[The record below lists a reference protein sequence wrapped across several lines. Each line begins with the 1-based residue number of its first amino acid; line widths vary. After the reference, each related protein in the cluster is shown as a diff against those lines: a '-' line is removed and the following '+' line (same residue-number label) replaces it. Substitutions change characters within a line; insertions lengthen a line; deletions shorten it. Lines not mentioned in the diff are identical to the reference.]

1 MGNTTRGVGR
11 DQGELLS
18 VLGASTR
25 RTQRTSVTSVWS
37 FFLATENT
45 KKKQFSEHDNVAR
58 ANVRGKREVTIRGWQ
73 HA

>member
-18 VLGASTR
+18 VLRASTR
-25 RTQRTSVTSVWS
+25 RTQRSSVTTVLSI
-37 FFLATENT
+37 FLATENT
-45 KKKQFSEHDNVAR
+45 KKTQFSKHDNVAP
-58 ANVRGKREVTIRGWQ
+58 ANLRGKREVTVRGWQ